1 MTVAGASVLRDLGEI
16 ERLVPA
22 WARLC
27 DQDPRCTPFQEPGWA
42 LHWCRRLGRDL
53 RPLVLAAHVGD
64 ELIGVAPLTI
74 NPQGTV
80 RLMGAGIADYL
91 GFVLLPGSE
100 RPALETIYR
109 ALEDHREQWQSVV
122 LEELRHDSP
131 LLLWDRGEK
140 HEACVCP
147 VLNLPGSMRQL
158 RGDLPLKLRKNLRR
172 ARQMVLGGAWDG
184 AFTACHATGEW
195 KPALEALFELHQARW
210 RQAGEEG
217 QLGDPALRAF
227 HRDAAAALRNR
238 GQLRIYALR
247 QGSRF
252 SAVLYG
258 FALHRRFFSYFSGFD
273 PQDARL
279 SPGALVLEYAIEQ
292 AIEEGCREFDFLRG
306 TESYKYVWGAGNH
319 QSFRLTLSPPSAS
332 PTSARSPLSPQQ
344 RYVTSPPLWK

>member
-1 MTVAGASVLRDLGEI
+1 MMVAGASVLRDLGEM

-42 LHWCRRLGRDL
+42 LHWWRHLGGDL

-64 ELIGVAPLTI
+64 ELIGVAPLTV

-80 RLMGAGIADYL
+80 RLMGAGISDYL

-109 ALEDHREQWQSVV
+109 VLEDHREQWQSVV

-140 HEACVCP
+140 HQVCVCP
-147 VLNLPGSMRQL
+147 VLNLSGSMHQL
-158 RGDLPLKLRKNLRR
+158 RSDLPVKLRKNLRR
-172 ARQMVLGGAWDG
+172 GRRMVLSEAWDG
-184 AFTACHATGEW
+184 TFTACHATGEW
-195 KPALEALFELHQARW
+195 KPALEALFDLHQARW
-210 RQAGEEG
+210 RHAGEDG
-217 QLGDPALRAF
+217 LLGDPAVRAF
-227 HRDAAAALRNR
+227 HRDAAAALRKR

-247 QGSRF
+247 QGRRY

-258 FALHRRFFSYFSGFD
+258 FALHRRFFFYLSGFD

-292 AIEEGCREFDFLRG
+292 TMEEGCREFDFLRG

-319 QSFRLTLSPPSAS
+319 QSFRLTLSQPAAS
-332 PTSARSPLSPQQ
+332 SRSPLSPQQ